1 MDGKG
6 IGDNNDYIFK
16 ITTLHS
22 GENQIRIKQVDYT
35 SQPRYSKPVK
45 FVSTTPE
52 VTYTPVK
59 VTKDITFSAET
70 LYEIYDQYGNVVK
83 KGFGKSVDCGNLAK
97 GIYYL
102 NYDNKTAE
110 FIKK

>member
-1 MDGKG
+1 M
-6 IGDNNDYIFK
+6 
-16 ITTLHS
+16 HS
-22 GENQIRIKQVDYT
+22 GENQLRVKQVDYT

-45 FVSTTPE
+45 FVSPIPE
-52 VTYTPVK
+52 VTYSPVK
-59 VTKDITFSAET
+59 VTKDITFSKET

-83 KGFGKSVDCGNLAK
+83 KGFGNSVDCVNLAK
-97 GIYYL
+97 GVYYL